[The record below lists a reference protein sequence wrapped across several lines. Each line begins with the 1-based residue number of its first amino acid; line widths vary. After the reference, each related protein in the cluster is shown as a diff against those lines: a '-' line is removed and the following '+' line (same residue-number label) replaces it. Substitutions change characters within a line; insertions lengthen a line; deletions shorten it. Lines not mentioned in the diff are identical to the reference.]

1 MLSTKSLSP
10 TRCSRKIHLPVDI
23 PRSKEGELFSLG
35 RTSPSHHQ
43 IRRMEKENIRN
54 QRYPHIIKIVRKV
67 VGKADPDDP
76 FADDDAPVGEDK
88 EIVLYYGEGRSY
100 TDTTTVGDK
109 YVDQN
114 KRKAS
119 IPVRYDEW
127 GASRCP
133 LDGDTITLLLATI
146 QKWAS

>member
-1 MLSTKSLSP
+1 
-10 TRCSRKIHLPVDI
+10 
-23 PRSKEGELFSLG
+23 
-35 RTSPSHHQ
+35 
-43 IRRMEKENIRN
+43 MEKENIRN
-54 QRYPHIIKIVRKV
+54 QRYPHLIKIVRKV
-67 VGKADPDDP
+67 VGKSDPDDP

-88 EIVLYYGEGRSY
+88 EIILYNGEGRSY

-127 GASRCP
+127 GAGRCP
-133 LDGDTITLLLATI
+133 LDGDTIYATI
-146 QKWAS
+146 GNNTEVSIVKDCEPDNNRTVVYWEYIRV

>member
-1 MLSTKSLSP
+1 
-10 TRCSRKIHLPVDI
+10 
-23 PRSKEGELFSLG
+23 
-35 RTSPSHHQ
+35 
-43 IRRMEKENIRN
+43 MEKENIRN
-54 QRYPHIIKIVRKV
+54 PRYPHNIKIVRKV

-88 EIVLYYGEGRSY
+88 EIILYNDEGRSY

-127 GASRCP
+127 GAGRCP
-133 LDGDTITLLLATI
+133 LDGDTIYATI
-146 QKWAS
+146 GNNTEVGIVKDCEPDNNRTVVYWEYIRV

>member
-1 MLSTKSLSP
+1 
-10 TRCSRKIHLPVDI
+10 
-23 PRSKEGELFSLG
+23 
-35 RTSPSHHQ
+35 
-43 IRRMEKENIRN
+43 MEKENIRN
-54 QRYPHIIKIVRKV
+54 PRYPHHIKIVRKV
-67 VGKADPDDP
+67 VGKSDPDDP
-76 FADDDAPVGEDK
+76 FADYDAPAGEDK

-127 GASRCP
+127 GAGRCP
-133 LDGDTITLLLATI
+133 LDGDTIYATI
-146 QKWAS
+146 GNNTEVGIVKDCEPDNNRTVVYWEYIRV

>member
-1 MLSTKSLSP
+1 
-10 TRCSRKIHLPVDI
+10 
-23 PRSKEGELFSLG
+23 
-35 RTSPSHHQ
+35 
-43 IRRMEKENIRN
+43 MEKENIRN
-54 QRYPHIIKIVRKV
+54 PRYPHIIKIVRKF

-76 FADDDAPVGEDK
+76 FTDDDALVGEDK
-88 EIVLYYGEGRSY
+88 EIILYNGEGRSY

-127 GASRCP
+127 GAGRCP
-133 LDGDTITLLLATI
+133 LDGDTIYATI
-146 QKWAS
+146 GNNTELGIVKDCEPDNNRTVVYWEYIRV

>member
-1 MLSTKSLSP
+1 
-10 TRCSRKIHLPVDI
+10 
-23 PRSKEGELFSLG
+23 
-35 RTSPSHHQ
+35 
-43 IRRMEKENIRN
+43 MEKENIRN
-54 QRYPHIIKIVRKV
+54 QRYPHHIKIVRKV
-67 VGKADPDDP
+67 VGKSDPDDP

-88 EIVLYYGEGRSY
+88 EIILYNGEGRSY

-127 GASRCP
+127 GAGRCP
-133 LDGDTITLLLATI
+133 LDGDTIYATI
-146 QKWAS
+146 GNNTEVGIVKDCELDNNRTVVYWEYIRV

>member
-1 MLSTKSLSP
+1 
-10 TRCSRKIHLPVDI
+10 
-23 PRSKEGELFSLG
+23 
-35 RTSPSHHQ
+35 
-43 IRRMEKENIRN
+43 MEKENIRN
-54 QRYPHIIKIVRKV
+54 PRYPHIIKIVRKV

-76 FADDDAPVGEDK
+76 FADDDTLVGEDK
-88 EIVLYYGEGRSY
+88 EIILYNGEGRSY

-127 GASRCP
+127 GAGRCP
-133 LDGDTITLLLATI
+133 LDGDTIYATI
-146 QKWAS
+146 GNNTEVGIVKDCEPDNNRTVVYWEYIRV

>member
-1 MLSTKSLSP
+1 
-10 TRCSRKIHLPVDI
+10 
-23 PRSKEGELFSLG
+23 
-35 RTSPSHHQ
+35 
-43 IRRMEKENIRN
+43 MEKENIRN
-54 QRYPHIIKIVRKV
+54 PRYPHIIKIVRKV

-76 FADDDAPVGEDK
+76 FADDDALVGEDK
-88 EIVLYYGEGRSY
+88 EIILYNDEGRSY

-127 GASRCP
+127 GAGRCP
-133 LDGDTITLLLATI
+133 LDGDTIYATI
-146 QKWAS
+146 GNNTEVGIVKDCEPDNNRTVVYWEYIRV

>member
-1 MLSTKSLSP
+1 
-10 TRCSRKIHLPVDI
+10 
-23 PRSKEGELFSLG
+23 
-35 RTSPSHHQ
+35 
-43 IRRMEKENIRN
+43 MEKENIRN
-54 QRYPHIIKIVRKV
+54 PRYPHTIKIVRKV

-88 EIVLYYGEGRSY
+88 EIILYNGEGRSY

-127 GASRCP
+127 GAGRCP
-133 LDGDTITLLLATI
+133 LDGDTIYATI
-146 QKWAS
+146 GNNTEVGIVKDCEPDNNRTVVYWEYIRV

>member
-1 MLSTKSLSP
+1 
-10 TRCSRKIHLPVDI
+10 
-23 PRSKEGELFSLG
+23 
-35 RTSPSHHQ
+35 
-43 IRRMEKENIRN
+43 MEKENIRN
-54 QRYPHIIKIVRKV
+54 PRYPHLIKIVRKV

-76 FADDDAPVGEDK
+76 FADNDAPVGEDK
-88 EIVLYYGEGRSY
+88 EIILYNDEGRSY

-127 GASRCP
+127 GAGRCP
-133 LDGDTITLLLATI
+133 LDGDTIYATI
-146 QKWAS
+146 GNNTEVGIVKDCEPDNNRTVVYWEYIRV

>member
-1 MLSTKSLSP
+1 
-10 TRCSRKIHLPVDI
+10 
-23 PRSKEGELFSLG
+23 
-35 RTSPSHHQ
+35 
-43 IRRMEKENIRN
+43 MEKENIRN
-54 QRYPHIIKIVRKV
+54 KRYPHLIKIVRKV

-76 FADDDAPVGEDK
+76 FADDDATVGEDM
-88 EIVLYYGEGRSY
+88 EIILYNGKGRSY

-127 GASRCP
+127 GAGRCP
-133 LDGDTITLLLATI
+133 LDGDTIYATI
-146 QKWAS
+146 GNNTEVGIVKDCEPDNNRTVVYWEYIRV

>member
-1 MLSTKSLSP
+1 
-10 TRCSRKIHLPVDI
+10 
-23 PRSKEGELFSLG
+23 
-35 RTSPSHHQ
+35 
-43 IRRMEKENIRN
+43 MEKENIRN
-54 QRYPHIIKIVRKV
+54 PRYPHIIKIVRKV

-88 EIVLYYGEGRSY
+88 EIILYNGEGRSY

-127 GASRCP
+127 GAGRCP
-133 LDGDTITLLLATI
+133 LDGDTIYATI
-146 QKWAS
+146 GNKTEVGIVKDCEPDNNRTVVYWEYIRV